1 MKVNARLFP
10 LILVVTFVVFL
21 AVALLLGLRPEHGG
35 GHGGGQAA
43 MQLLLLLALSLGGV
57 L

>member
-10 LILVVTFVVFL
+10 LILVVTFVAFL
-21 AVALLLGLRPEHGG
+21 AIALLLGLRPEHGG
-35 GHGGGQAA
+35 GHGGGRTVTQVT
-43 MQLLLLLALSLGGV
+43 LLLATLLGGV